1 MESYIALLRK
11 EPGSDYGVSFPDFP
25 GCITAGSTLEEARLM
40 AKEALEAHI
49 AFMAEDGDPIP
60 EPGTLD
66 AVLTSEDVREA
77 IPFLVDVAMPD
88 EPAERVNVTFRRS
101 ILGTIDRAA
110 ASRGESRSEFLARAG
125 MERAHRSDRPVKRT
139 RIHDTR
145 SDSARRELHPA
156 HATKKKLKGKAV

>member
-11 EPGSDYGVSFPDFP
+11 EPDSDYGVSFPDFP

-49 AFMAEDGDPIP
+49 AFMAEDGDRIP

-66 AVLTSEDVREA
+66 KLLTPEDARDA
-77 IPFLVDVAMPD
+77 IPFLVDVARPD

-101 ILGTIDRAA
+101 VLGAIDRAA
-110 ASRGESRSEFLARAG
+110 AARGENRSEFLARAG
-125 MERAHRSDRPVKRT
+125 MERAQRSDVVNEREGAYTTNRVLPELRPA
-139 RIHDTR
+139 
-145 SDSARRELHPA
+145 SAA
-156 HATKKKLKGKAV
+156 KKKTKGKTA